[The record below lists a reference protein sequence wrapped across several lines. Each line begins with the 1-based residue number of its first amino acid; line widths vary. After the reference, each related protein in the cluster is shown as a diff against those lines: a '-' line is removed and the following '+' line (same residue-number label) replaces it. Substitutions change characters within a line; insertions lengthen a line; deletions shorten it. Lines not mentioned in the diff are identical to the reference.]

1 MTHCGARPCAAG
13 TKRHSAMGSE
23 LQIERAREL
32 ARASLASLEAN
43 RRRIDDLNVYPV
55 PDGDTGTN
63 LTLTVRAV
71 VEALEKSRADGQ
83 AAVAKELSRAALMGA
98 RGNSGVIFSQI
109 VRGFADVLAEH
120 EEIDASVLSKAFRS
134 ASDAAY
140 RAVRRPVEGTMLTVV
155 REMAEE
161 GEKPDVLALPKTEFL
176 RRVVARGE
184 AAVANTPELLAVLK
198 EAGVVDA
205 GGAGLLEITRGLAA
219 GVAGEALPEPVVEP
233 ATASIDAIHLEE
245 SRYRYC
251 TVFVVEGEGLEAEPL
266 ERELEQLGDSL
277 LVVGDASA
285 LKIHVHTDDPGAALA
300 LGTRVGTVEGV
311 EIANMHRQAAE
322 REQRLEA
329 GSREILDRPTLE
341 TGVVVVVAG
350 AGNRRLFE
358 SYGATRVIEGGQ
370 TMNPSTAEIVAAIEA
385 TPATEV
391 IVLPNNG
398 NVILSAEQAVGLAT
412 RPARVVPSRSQQ
424 AGLAAIVRYLASS
437 SAQDNEVAMTA
448 ALSEVATGEVVRA
461 SRTVELDGVDVREGA
476 WLGLVDDVAVAAGD
490 DFEEVAVAVVERV
503 LAGGRELLTLL
514 TGSEEPDLSQVLSRL
529 DREHPKVEIETHP
542 GGQPH
547 YPLLVFAE

>member
-1 MTHCGARPCAAG
+1 MP
-13 TKRHSAMGSE
+13 E

-63 LTLTVRAV
+63 LTLTVRSV
-71 VEALEKSRADGQ
+71 VDALEKSHADGQ

-109 VRGFADVLAEH
+109 VRGFADILADH
-120 EEIDASVLSKAFRS
+120 EEIDSTVLSNAFRS

-161 GEKPDVLALPKTEFL
+161 GEKPEVKSLPKEDFL

-184 AAVANTPELLAVLK
+184 QAVARTPELLAVLR

-205 GGAGLLEITRGLAA
+205 GGVGLVEITRGLAA
-219 GVAGEALPEPVVEP
+219 GVAGEELPAAPVESEALSFE
-233 ATASIDAIHLEE
+233 AIHQEL

-251 TVFVVEGEGLEAEPL
+251 TVFVIEGEELDAESL
-266 ERELEQLGDSL
+266 ERELEQMGDSL
-277 LVVGDASA
+277 LVVGDSSA
-285 LKIHVHTDDPGAALA
+285 LKIHVHTDDPGAALR
-300 LGTRVGTVEGV
+300 LGTELGVVEGV
-311 EIANMHRQAAE
+311 EIANMHRQTTE
-322 REQRLEA
+322 REERLTTPVA
-329 GSREILDRPTLE
+329 SLGSIPTLE
-341 TGVVVVVAG
+341 TGLVAVAAG
-350 AGNRRLFE
+350 EGNRRLFE

-370 TMNPSTAEIVAAIEA
+370 TMNPSTAEIVAAIDA
-385 TPATEV
+385 TPASEV

-398 NVILSAEQAVGLAT
+398 NVILSAEQAIGLAS
-412 RPARVVPSRSQQ
+412 RPARVVPSRSVQ
-424 AGLAAIVRYLASS
+424 AGLAAMVRYMAAS
-437 SAQDNEVAMTA
+437 AADENEAAMTE
-448 ALSEVATGEVVRA
+448 ALSEVVTGEVARA
-461 SRTVELDGVDVREGA
+461 SRTVELDGVQVREGA
-476 WLGLVDDVAVAAGD
+476 WLGLVDDAAVSSGD
-490 DFEEVAVAVVERV
+490 DFEAVAEAVVERV
-503 LAGGRELLTLL
+503 LSGGNGLLTLL
-514 TGSEEPDLSQVLSRL
+514 TGADEPDLGELLERL
-529 DREHPKVEIETHP
+529 RSAHPTVEIEVHS